1 MFTEMRTAALLQ
13 KVLHG
18 ADALPARRVLRM
30 ATVDG
35 ARALCLEREIGSLEN
50 GKRADVTII
59 ALDHLHLTPKPDIA
73 SAIVYAAEATDVRT
87 VIIDGKIVMR
97 DRELTTVVE
106 REVITEAETQA
117 SLLFER
123 AGLTEIY

>member
-1 MFTEMRTAALLQ
+1 
-13 KVLHG
+13 
-18 ADALPARRVLRM
+18 
-30 ATVDG
+30 
-35 ARALCLEREIGSLEN
+35 
-50 GKRADVTII
+50 
-59 ALDHLHLTPKPDIA
+59 
-73 SAIVYAAEATDVRT
+73 ATDVRT

-123 AGLTEIY
+123 AGLTENY